1 MNAPRPPM
9 VTLTERAVDR
19 VKHLISQSDDPVMGL
34 RIGVSSRGC
43 SGLSYSVEYANEP
56 KAFEE
61 VIEQEIEAE
70 VQNWSS
76 FFIGQMQLKAK
87 IIRVE
92 PNPFEDMELVENSL
106 CVLRIE
112 AYPLFSYD
120 NHFSIKIQKKG
131 V

>member
-61 VIEQEIEAE
+61 VIEQDGVKVLIDPAAVMFLIGSQVDYEES
-70 VQNWSS
+70 QFSS
-76 FFIGQMQLKAK
+76 GFTFTNPNAVGACGCGESFYVDRDELAARAK
-87 IIRVE
+87 E
-92 PNPFEDMELVENSL
+92 EQPS
-106 CVLRIE
+106 
-112 AYPLFSYD
+112 A
-120 NHFSIKIQKKG
+120 
-131 V
+131 